1 MPDWFC
7 PWCGGRLSYGIYC
20 RACELETFFAT
31 RPVSELDELIAEC
44 RQWPAPEYP
53 RGIDD

>member
-1 MPDWFC
+1 MHDWFC

-20 RACELETFFAT
+20 KRCELETFFAT
-31 RPVSELDELIAEC
+31 RPVSELDDLIAEC

-53 RGIDD
+53 RGVDD